1 MKIVRIVSGLIAAA
15 WLIGVLALGIGG
27 TWLTHDQDA
36 AAGVALG
43 AIAVD
48 GNAGVMENAHS
59 FAGGYN
65 AGSTM
70 SETVR
75 AAEAKGAVRRSCE
88 AQEDSDWGAP
98 AECDALAQSDE
109 ETYQNYKDDW

>member
-1 MKIVRIVSGLIAAA
+1 MKIVRIVSGLIAAT
-15 WLIGVLALGIGG
+15 WLIGVLALGVGG

-59 FAGGYN
+59 FAGGY
-65 AGSTM
+65 ATGSTI

-75 AAEAKGAVRRSCE
+75 SAEAKRDLRLSCE
-88 AQEDSDWGAP
+88 SQEDSDWGAP
-98 AECDALAQSDE
+98 AECDAIARSDE
-109 ETYQNYKDDW
+109 ETYQRYKDEW